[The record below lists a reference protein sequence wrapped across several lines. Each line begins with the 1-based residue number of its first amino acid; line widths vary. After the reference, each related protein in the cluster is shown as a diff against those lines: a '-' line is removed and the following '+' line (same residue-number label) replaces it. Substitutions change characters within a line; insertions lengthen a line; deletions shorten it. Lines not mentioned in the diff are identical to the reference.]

1 MGGCCYHR
9 IGERDTEEIKI
20 SDVQTVP
27 WVWKRER
34 TLENVS
40 IKTIKAKV
48 RKNNVPWMQEK
59 QTVDYMEEADLNG
72 LKREQVDHN

>member
-1 MGGCCYHR
+1 MGECCYQR

-27 WVWKRER
+27 RAWKRER

-48 RKNNVPWMQEK
+48 RKK
-59 QTVDYMEEADLNG
+59 KCALNI
-72 LKREQVDHN
+72 KETNR

>member
-1 MGGCCYHR
+1 MGGCCYQR
-9 IGERDTEEIKI
+9 TGERDTEEIKI

-27 WVWKRER
+27 RAWKRER

-48 RKNNVPWMQEK
+48 RKKMCSE
-59 QTVDYMEEADLNG
+59 Y
-72 LKREQVDHN
+72 KRNKPLITWKKLT

>member
-1 MGGCCYHR
+1 MGGCCYQR

-27 WVWKRER
+27 RAWKRER

-48 RKNNVPWMQEK
+48 RKKNV
-59 QTVDYMEEADLNG
+59 L
-72 LKREQVDHN
+72 